1 MTAIL
6 YAICGA
12 ILGFFAWVAWWVHAE
27 VTKAT
32 RSPEAQEALKRAKAE
47 RERKEEWRRKVGKP

>member
-12 ILGFFAWVAWWVHAE
+12 ILGFFAWVAWWVH
-27 VTKAT
+27 VQIRDAT

-47 RERKEEWRRKVGKP
+47 YERQEAWRRKVGR